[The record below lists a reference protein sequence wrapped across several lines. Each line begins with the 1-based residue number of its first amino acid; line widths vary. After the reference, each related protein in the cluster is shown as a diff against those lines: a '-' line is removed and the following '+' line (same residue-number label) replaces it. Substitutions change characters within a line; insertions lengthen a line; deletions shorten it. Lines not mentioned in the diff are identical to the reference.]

1 VANYST
7 HYPIEPAGNWVDC
20 VRLKRPVIYNDFA
33 KSPNQKGFPS
43 GHVLVKRFMSIPIF
57 EKGKVTIVFG
67 VGNKADPYTEDDVV
81 QLQLIANELSK
92 STSNVKQSIRYVNLK
107 RNTAPCL
114 KICWMAFAYCRMIFD
129 EKGNPIDLEYL
140 EINNSFERLTGL
152 KRKAVLGKKP
162 RKRYP
167 VLKKPI
173 LNYSKFTAELQLPAE
188 KKSLRYFS
196 SR

>member
-1 VANYST
+1 MEALKDCVANYST

-92 STSNVKQSIRYVNLK
+92 IYKQRQAEYTIRESEEKYRSLFENMLDG
-107 RNTAPCL
+107 
-114 KICWMAFAYCRMIFD
+114 FAYCRMIFD
-129 EKGNPIDLEYL
+129 EKGKPIGFEYL
-140 EINNSFERLTGL
+140 EINNSFEWLTGL
-152 KRKAVLGKKP
+152 KRKAVLGKKVMEAIP
-162 RKRYP
+162 GVEKANP
-167 VLKKPI
+167 
-173 LNYSKFTAELQLPAE
+173 ELFEIYGRVAVTCRE
-188 KKSLRYFS
+188 GK
-196 SR
+196 

>member
-1 VANYST
+1 VEALKDCVANYST

-92 STSNVKQSIRYVNLK
+92 IYKQHQAEYTIRESEEKYRSLFENMLDGF
-107 RNTAPCL
+107 CL
-114 KICWMAFAYCRMIFD
+114 LQNDIC
-129 EKGNPIDLEYL
+129 
-140 EINNSFERLTGL
+140 
-152 KRKAVLGKKP
+152 
-162 RKRYP
+162 
-167 VLKKPI
+167 
-173 LNYSKFTAELQLPAE
+173 
-188 KKSLRYFS
+188 
-196 SR
+196 